1 MSIKRIKIK
10 LILLVTLIVT
20 GYTWSQCP
28 FGDPV
33 RESPE
38 DDFTTMYILLEVRKD
53 GSPLPVSDETEIG
66 IFVGRELRG
75 KAKLNHFPPV
85 NKTAA
90 QAVFEAKADE
100 TVRFEICDSS
110 GANFDIAETLTIVAG
125 TEDYDNGLAES
136 PPFTNALVYN
146 VVDTTPPSIK
156 SITST
161 TADGSYNA
169 GDSVNVTVNFS
180 EATTLVGGSLVVTL
194 ETGSTDATVSFD
206 AFTAQTSVSG
216 SFTIASGFETLDLTV
231 NSVTFT
237 GTIQDTNTPAN
248 TDTSGTLAIPD
259 GQNIADSKAIV
270 IDAVVPTITS
280 VTSSTADDVYTVGTS
295 IAFTVNVS
303 EPVELQGGSLRII
316 FETGTDDAEVVL
328 TDFSLTNAFSG
339 SYPIQS
345 GHNSA
350 DLDVKELVLLS
361 GTLKDAAGNNADLAS
376 LPSPNLASGSA
387 IVIDAVKP
395 VITAGQLFTVDE
407 NAAAN
412 TNVTDTAGSGL
423 VQVTD
428 NRVTAGNFT
437 NFTITTSTASGFVI
451 DSATGQI
458 SVGATAL
465 DLETVES
472 TTVTLGITVS
482 DGVNT
487 SDAVDVTTTSVKTL
501 IQFIAVQIFFRSQ
514 YDLKFFL
521 CKVQNQFGVID
532 CESL

>member
-1 MSIKRIKIK
+1 MLFA
-10 LILLVTLIVT
+10 LIAT

-38 DDFTTMYILLEVRKD
+38 DDLTSLYIVLEVRKD

-75 KAKLNHFPPV
+75 KAKLNHFPLV
-85 NKTAA
+85 NKTAV

-110 GANFDIAETLTIVAG
+110 GANFDIAETLTIVAE
-125 TEDYDNGLAES
+125 TEDYDNGKAER

-146 VVDTTPPSIK
+146 VADTTPPSIK

-216 SFTIASGFETLDLTV
+216 SFTIASGFETPDLTV

-237 GTIQDTNTPAN
+237 GTIQDTNTPTAN

-280 VTSSTADDVYTVGTS
+280 VTSSTADGVYTVGTS

-303 EPVELQGGSLRII
+303 EPVELQGGSLTII
-316 FETGTDDAEVVL
+316 FETSTDDAEVVL
-328 TDFSLTNAFSG
+328 TDFSLTDAFSG
-339 SYPIQS
+339 SYPIRS

-361 GTLKDAAGNNADLAS
+361 GTLKNAAGNNADLAS

-412 TNVTDTAGSGL
+412 TNVTNTPGSGL

-437 NFTITTSTASGFVI
+437 NFAITTSTASGFVI
-451 DSATGQI
+451 DSAAG
-458 SVGATAL
+458 
-465 DLETVES
+465 
-472 TTVTLGITVS
+472 
-482 DGVNT
+482 
-487 SDAVDVTTTSVKTL
+487 
-501 IQFIAVQIFFRSQ
+501 QIFFRYQ